1 MIYDENEEDYDSEGC
16 EEEIDG
22 KPRRHRSFK
31 KQGNRDNN
39 SKASSMM
46 LKQANLALSPAKP
59 HKLAD
64 LAKKVPS

>member
-31 KQGNRDNN
+31 KQGNRDNI
-39 SKASSMM
+39 KASSIM
-46 LKQANLALSPAKP
+46 LEQASQALSPAKP